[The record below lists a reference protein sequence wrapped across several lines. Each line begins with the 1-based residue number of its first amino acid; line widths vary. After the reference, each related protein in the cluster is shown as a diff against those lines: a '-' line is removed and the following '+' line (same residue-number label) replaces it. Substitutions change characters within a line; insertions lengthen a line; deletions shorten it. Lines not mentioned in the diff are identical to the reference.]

1 MFTSAQ
7 QIVVK
12 SGNSGENVNKV
23 LIGTLSF
30 ASVVC
35 ANKRGVANIR
45 QTGQHTWCLFS
56 DKGVCVCGCVGVMTE
71 LFLSF
76 QFQAN
81 CITESSK

>member
-1 MFTSAQ
+1 MFNSAQ

-12 SGNSGENVNKV
+12 RGNSGENVNKV
-23 LIGTLSF
+23 LSGTLSF

-56 DKGVCVCGCVGVMTE
+56 DKGVCVCVGVMTE